1 MANNKLASQ
10 LFKWGTTLMVAML
23 VIFSLSPTAFADDN
37 KGDYSKVSP
46 QNAISTAFSDL
57 KQVVSLSGY
66 AAGGLKK
73 AAEKNEQKG
82 NDEKADAQKE
92 AADKLAKSEDFNNR
106 VAQIVKAGN
115 FANFGI
121 VYGSSE
127 ESSLGILSILQSPAG
142 ATKDEIDALDDKTGN
157 KATQYHTFGLAMNNL
172 LAGAAKSKPKDLS
185 TETFMESWVAA
196 TMKISSF
203 GMTLLKKYNPAPVI
217 LAFGDS
223 SELNNGSN
231 SDNKFIELIND
242 NQQFKNVIKL
252 FGDPVASAGGA
263 QVSLSFLILVVM
275 NMMVFAYGLIARLTN
290 GAAVGSSMRRMVI
303 RTLAATVGLYAG
315 AKLLTNGITWLED
328 IANKSQDAKNAGI
341 VEKNLNL
348 SDWYS
353 TSFALP
359 PGMSIPIKNGAFKF
373 SREDVRKINEF
384 TYEKVTGSK
393 GSDDDI
399 AERLLSTAD
408 SGDNKMAV
416 NWNKA
421 YKNNGKTAWDE
432 KKLYEVAESVITQ
445 PTEEIPEDSLTA
457 GYIDVGKD
465 GLSMSGN
472 LKKGTISSG
481 SGSFGMSPIAAYNLL
496 RTDFN
501 KNGWA
506 IKSNTKTVEVPS
518 VAILVTNKGESSTAP
533 ALVRFVASF
542 GMVIAGMKAF
552 MEIIMAGF
560 GGVLKGGARSSLG
573 SAAGAGELV
582 GGVIALLAGLFGFG
596 LIVGL
601 SMAVM
606 DFVWSLIN
614 QSLNGIG
621 GGGIIESTV
630 DSFASGIK
638 DIPWIGSALYSMF
651 TNIISMI
658 VNLIALFSLPK
669 IGQVPIKSFG
679 SYMAGLPSQFSQR
692 AQMYANHF
700 IGDHFTGGAG
710 GFGGGSGAGGAAGGM
725 AGAMKEGAAHAGQS
739 AKSAAGAIG
748 TLAGFGAGKLG
759 SLMLSNNES
768 MDNDENREVN
778 DSKSIDGNDIEGN
791 NVSDNKE
798 IGGNAAEFSEETGI
812 NNQEST
818 EFDGNDEN
826 KEVNAQQSVAN
837 AGNTENDAHNEAKV
851 HNDNDM
857 NSENRALN
865 NAVDKSSS
873 VNTENG
879 DVNGGQENKEVNAN
893 NAAINANNESVDS
906 TVEGGSEEFNS
917 QNSRNAENFTDSGI
931 DAVQTNVSS
940 QDSISQQ
947 NNASQNVDG
956 KSINGNVTNS
966 QNQSSVTG
974 GSSSSS
980 SSSTGGTSVGGSITE
995 NKQASRGDSVAG
1007 QTGAAGAVGAA
1018 GATGVAGSTGT
1029 SKAAGVAGA
1038 TSAANAGR
1046 GRSLIGAAKS
1056 NIKSGAKSVQSGAKQ
1071 VGAVGSNGA
1080 RAVGRTKVGGA
1091 VAKGLVAAGGNV
1103 SGREA
1108 LRAVGTLGMVGAKAT
1123 AGKGHVSKASAQRQQ
1138 ARNANAPVANNQVMN
1153 NTQQQTRTPANTR
1166 LTSKS
1171 KENNVRERREQVQA
1185 AQNKRQEAIRSKEN
1199 DRRERIKE
1207 SRDPRRT
1214 PRAQKPRTR
1223 KD

>member
-1 MANNKLASQ
+1 MAHNKLASH
-10 LFKWGTTLMVAML
+10 LFKWGTTLMAAML
-23 VIFSLSPTAFADDN
+23 VIFSLGSTAFADDN

-66 AAGGLKK
+66 AAGSLKK
-73 AAEKNEQKG
+73 AADKNEQNG
-82 NDEKADAQKE
+82 NTEKAEAQND

-142 ATKDEIDALDDKTGN
+142 ATKDEIDALDDKTGG

-203 GMTLLKKYNPAPVI
+203 GMTLLKNYNPAPVI

-231 SDNKFIELIND
+231 SDNKFIELINN

-275 NMMVFAYGLIARLTN
+275 NMMVFAYGLIARLAN
-290 GAAVGSSMRRMVI
+290 GSAVGISIRRMVV

-315 AKLLTNGITWLED
+315 AKLLTTGITWLED
-328 IANKSQDAKNAGI
+328 IASKSQDAKNAGI

-359 PGMSIPIKNGAFKF
+359 PGMSISIKNGAFDF

-432 KKLYEVAESVITQ
+432 KKLYEIAESVITQ
-445 PTEEIPEDSLTA
+445 PTEEIPEDSLSA
-457 GYIDVGKD
+457 GYIDVGQN

-472 LKKGTISSG
+472 LKKGSISSG

-518 VAILVTNKGESSTAP
+518 VAILVTNKGDASTAP

-542 GMVIAGMKAF
+542 GMVLAGMKAF

-582 GGVIALLAGLFGFG
+582 GGVVALLAGLFGIG
-596 LIVGL
+596 LIMGL

-606 DFVWSLIN
+606 DFVWSLLN

-621 GGGIIESTV
+621 GGGTIESTV

-638 DIPWIGSALYSMF
+638 DIPWIGGALYSMF
-651 TNIISMI
+651 TNIMSMI

-679 SYMAGLPSQFSQR
+679 SFMAGLPSQFSQR
-692 AQMYANHF
+692 AQMYANKF
-700 IGDHFTGGAG
+700 IGDHFSGGAG
-710 GFGGGSGAGGAAGGM
+710 GFGGGAGAAGGM

-739 AKSAAGAIG
+739 AKSAAGAMG

-768 MDNDENREVN
+768 VDNDENREVN
-778 DSKSIDGNDIEGN
+778 DSKSVDGNDVEGN
-791 NVSDNKE
+791 NVSDNTE
-798 IGGNAAEFSEETGI
+798 IGGNAAEFLEETGI

-837 AGNTENDAHNEAKV
+837 AGNTENDAHNDAKV

-857 NSENRALN
+857 NSENKALN
-865 NAVDKSSS
+865 SQVDSSNS

-879 DVNGGQENKEVNAN
+879 DVNGGQENKDVNAN
-893 NAAINANNESVDS
+893 NAAINANNESIDS
-906 TVEGGSEEFNS
+906 TVEGGSEEFNA

-947 NNASQNVDG
+947 NNASQTVDG
-956 KSINGNVTNS
+956 KSINGDVTNS

-995 NKQASRGDSVAG
+995 NKQASSGDSVAS
-1007 QTGAAGAVGAA
+1007 QTRTAGTTSAAGTTGSTK
-1018 GATGVAGSTGT
+1018 ATGTT
-1029 SKAAGVAGA
+1029 GA
-1038 TSAANAGR
+1038 TSATGAGR
-1046 GRSLIGAAKS
+1046 GRSIIGAAKS
-1056 NIKSGAKSVQSGAKQ
+1056 NIASGAKSIQGGAKK
-1071 VGAVGSNGA
+1071 VGAVGANGA

-1123 AGKGHVSKASAQRQQ
+1123 AGKGHVSRASAQRQQ
-1138 ARNANAPVANNQVMN
+1138 TRNTNTHVANNPAMN
-1153 NTQQQTRTPANTR
+1153 NTQQTRTPANTR

-1185 AQNKRQEAIRSKEN
+1185 AQNKRQEAIRSREN
-1199 DRRERIKE
+1199 DRRERVRD

-1214 PRAQKPRTR
+1214 PKAQKPRTR

>member
-1 MANNKLASQ
+1 MANNKLASH
-10 LFKWGTTLMVAML
+10 LIKWGTTLMVALL
-23 VIFSLSPTAFADDN
+23 VVFSLGPTAFAEDN

-73 AAEKNEQKG
+73 AAEKNEDKG
-82 NDEKADAQKE
+82 NTEKADAQKE

-157 KATQYHTFGLAMNNL
+157 KATQYHTFGLAMNRL
-172 LAGAAKSKPKDLS
+172 LSGAAKSKPKDIS
-185 TETFMESWVAA
+185 TETFMESWTAA

-252 FGDPVASAGGA
+252 FGDPVASAGGMQA
-263 QVSLSFLILVVM
+263 SLSFLILVVM

-290 GAAVGSSMRRMVI
+290 GSAVATSVRRMVV

-315 AKLLTNGITWLED
+315 AKLLTNGINWLED
-328 IANKSQDAKNAGI
+328 ITHKSEDSKNAGI

-348 SDWYS
+348 ADWYS

-359 PGMSIPIKNGAFKF
+359 PGVTIPIKNGAFDF
-373 SREDVRKINEF
+373 TRDDVRKINEY
-384 TYEKVTGSK
+384 TYERVTGSK

-399 AERLLSTAD
+399 AERILSTAD

-432 KKLYEVAESVITQ
+432 KKLYEVAESAITQ
-445 PTEEIPEDSLTA
+445 PTEEIPEDSLNA
-457 GYIDVGKD
+457 GYIDVGQN

-472 LKKGTISSG
+472 LKKGSITNGSS
-481 SGSFGMSPIAAYNLL
+481 SYGMSPIAAYNLL

-506 IKSNTKTVEVPS
+506 VKSNTKTVEVPA
-518 VAILVTNKGESSTAP
+518 VAILVTNKGDTSTAP

-542 GMVIAGMKAF
+542 AMVLAGMKAF
-552 MEIIMAGF
+552 VEIIMAGF

-573 SAAGAGELV
+573 SASGAGELV
-582 GGVIALLAGLFGFG
+582 GGVIALLAGLFGIG
-596 LIVGL
+596 LIMGL

-606 DFVWSLIN
+606 DFVWSLLN
-614 QSLNGIG
+614 QSLNGLG
-621 GGGIIESTV
+621 GDGIIASTV
-630 DSFASGIK
+630 ESFASGIK
-638 DIPWIGSALYSMF
+638 DIPWIGGALYDMF
-651 TNIISMI
+651 TNIVTMI

-692 AQMYANHF
+692 AQMFANHF

-710 GFGGGSGAGGAAGGM
+710 GFGGGASGGGAGGGM
-725 AGAMKEGAAHAGQS
+725 AGAMKEGAANFGQS
-739 AKSAAGAIG
+739 AKSAAGAAS

-759 SLMLSNNES
+759 ALMLNNNES
-768 MDNDENREVN
+768 VDNDENREVN
-778 DSKSIDGNDIEGN
+778 DSNNVEGNSVDGNDI
-791 NVSDNKE
+791 SDNTE
-798 IGGNAAEFSEETGI
+798 VAGNAAEFSTETGI
-812 NNQEST
+812 NNADST
-818 EFDGNDEN
+818 EIDGNDEN
-826 KEVNAQQSVAN
+826 KEVNSSQSVAN
-837 AGNTENDAHNEAKV
+837 AGNSENNAHNETKA

-857 NSENRALN
+857 NAENKALN
-865 NAVDKSSS
+865 NAVDSSSS
-873 VNTENG
+873 VNNETG
-879 DVNGGQENKEVNAN
+879 DVNGGQENKEINAN

-906 TVEGGSEEFNS
+906 TVEGGNEEINS

-974 GSSSSS
+974 GSSSTN
-980 SSSTGGTSVGGSITE
+980 SSSTGGTTVGGSLTE
-995 NKQASRGDSVAG
+995 NKHASRGDSVAG
-1007 QTGAAGAVGAA
+1007 STGATGTTGSTGSA
-1018 GATGVAGSTGT
+1018 GATGSTGAKGT
-1029 SKAAGVAGA
+1029 AGA
-1038 TSAANAGR
+1038 TGSNNR
-1046 GRSLIGAAKS
+1046 GRTLIGAAKS
-1056 NIKSGAKSVQSGAKQ
+1056 NIKTGAKSIQSGAKKVGS
-1071 VGAVGSNGA
+1071 VGANGA

-1091 VAKGLVAAGGNV
+1091 LAKGMVAAGGNV

-1108 LRAVGTLGMVGAKAT
+1108 LRAVGTLSMVGAKAT
-1123 AGKGHVSKASAQRQQ
+1123 AGKGHVSRASAQRQQ
-1138 ARNANAPVANNQVMN
+1138 ARNVNAPIAANPNA
-1153 NTQQQTRTPANTR
+1153 TAPQQTRTPANTR

-1171 KENNVRERREQVQA
+1171 KENNVRERREQVQV
-1185 AQNKRQEAIRSKEN
+1185 AQNKRQEAIRSREN
-1199 DRRERIKE
+1199 ERRERRQE
-1207 SRDPRRT
+1207 VRDPRRA
-1214 PRAQKPRTR
+1214 PKSRKPRTR
-1223 KD
+1223 ND